1 MTRKQA
7 RKQSVGMCQT
17 MTLSV
22 IAFLFVFAGI
32 FSAQLVRAE
41 EGDTTSDTSSE
52 VSDSSESSESSESTE
67 SEESPSE
74 DTDSVSVESEEGDTV
89 IETVTVDEPVTVDT
103 EDEEN
108 FVTEV
113 FEDFTIDLIDEPMSE
128 SDGDTAE
135 EPSMFASFA
144 PFLVVE
150 EILVVTP
157 SAQITAPTENEE
169 IQGVYTFTAQY
180 DNPDYEG
187 VRGLRW
193 AIRADGLC
201 SGDTPAVPVFGNVD
215 GATTSPTHTA
225 GAFGEHISGDNTVT
239 WTGSSFTAVLDF
251 SELPEGEYCFAF
263 NPNPVNSYR
272 QTVLFNH
279 VIPRTG
285 SIEITKDVLGT
296 DEESLDATEFS
307 VMLGME
313 EAFTTVSEISNGV
326 FSDLPAGEYVIR
338 EIDPE
343 MYDFVSMTSGETT
356 VYENEITVQVTAG
369 ATTTVHIV
377 NEPVE
382 EECMEC
388 GPEFGTLV
396 INKNVIDKDGDD
408 ISDDTEFNVMI
419 TPYSVEMRS
428 SPVEVTIS
436 EDAPASIELPTGSY
450 VVCEIFEE
458 DSDYTIVVDEEFEMD
473 SESPINCQFIKLGEA
488 GESITF
494 TNQKMTEENSR
505 RSSRRHTTGGQVL
518 GAFTG
523 DSSTGGSCGMYL
535 NSYMRIGANNNPDE
549 VMKLQAFLNEQGYS
563 IPVNGV
569 FGASTEAAVKAFQ
582 KAHAAEILAPWGIT
596 DPTGYVYK
604 MTRYVMNNMVCSGS
618 EAKPVI

>member
-41 EGDTTSDTSSE
+41 EGDTSSDTSSE

-74 DTDSVSVESEEGDTV
+74 DVESVVIESEEEEVV
-89 IETVTVDEPVTVDT
+89 IETITVDEPTTVDT

-128 SDGDTAE
+128 SDGGTAE

-150 EILVVTP
+150 EIMATS
-157 SAQITAPTENEE
+157 SAQITAPTLNEE
-169 IQGVYTFTAQY
+169 IHGVYTFTAEY
-180 DNPDYEG
+180 NNPDYEG
-187 VRGLRW
+187 TRGLRW
-193 AIRADGLC
+193 AIRPDGVC
-201 SGDTPAVPVFGNVD
+201 DGDTPTVPVFGNVD
-215 GATTSPTHTA
+215 GATTSPAHTA
-225 GAFGEHISGDNTVT
+225 NDFGEYVSGDNTVNWDGEFFSAT
-239 WTGSSFTAVLDF
+239 LDF
-251 SELPEGEYCFAF
+251 SELPQGEYCFAF
-263 NPNPVNSYR
+263 NPNPKDSHR
-272 QTVLFNH
+272 QTVTFFHEL
-279 VIPRTG
+279 PG

-296 DEESLDATEFS
+296 DEESLDPTEFS
-307 VMLGME
+307 VMLGVE
-313 EAFTTVSEISNGV
+313 EGFTTVSEVSNGV

-356 VYENEITVQVTAG
+356 VYENEITVQVMPG

-377 NEPVE
+377 NEPAE
-382 EECMEC
+382 EECVECEMEY
-388 GPEFGTLV
+388 GTLV
-396 INKNVIDKDGDD
+396 INKNVIDKNDKD
-408 ISDDTEFNVMI
+408 ISDDTSFTVTVAPLSMESRVLPI
-419 TPYSVEMRS
+419 
-428 SPVEVTIS
+428 EVSIS
-436 EDAPASIELPTGSY
+436 EDAPASVELMSGMY
-450 VVCEIFEE
+450 EVCEVLE
-458 DSDYTIVVDEEFEMD
+458 DGSDYEMVDEPVFEKELEVPGNCKFVFM
-473 SESPINCQFIKLGEA
+473 SEGDRE
-488 GESITF
+488 ITF
-494 TNQKMTEENSR
+494 TNRKLTEENSR
-505 RSSRRHTTGGQVL
+505 RSSRRHPTNGQVL

-523 DSSTGGSCGMYL
+523 DSSAGGSCGMYL
-535 NSYMRIGANNNPDE
+535 NSYMRMGANNNPDE

-582 KAHAAEILAPWGIT
+582 KTHSAEILAPWGIT

-604 MTRYVMNNMVCSGS
+604 MTRYVMNNTVCPGS

>member
-7 RKQSVGMCQT
+7 CKQSVGMCQT

-52 VSDSSESSESSESTE
+52 VSDSSESSESSESTSENSEESDNQETTSIETASTDDEGENEEVVETVEVEVGVTTDETE
-67 SEESPSE
+67 SEEE
-74 DTDSVSVESEEGDTV
+74 V
-89 IETVTVDEPVTVDT
+89 VDEPI
-103 EDEEN
+103 E
-108 FVTEV
+108 EV
-113 FEDFTIDLIDEPMSE
+113 FE
-128 SDGDTAE
+128 
-135 EPSMFASFA
+135 MFSSFA
-144 PFLVVE
+144 PMLVS
-150 EILVVTP
+150 EIMATSSAAILTP
-157 SAQITAPTENEE
+157 SANED
-169 IQGVYTFTAQY
+169 IDGVYTFTAEY
-180 DNPDYEG
+180 DNPLFEG
-187 VRGLRW
+187 PYGLRW
-193 AIRADGLC
+193 AIRANGLC
-201 SGDTPAVPVFGNVD
+201 EGNTSAVPVFGNVD
-215 GATTSPTHTA
+215 GATTSPAHTA
-225 GAFGEHISGDNTVT
+225 GTFPAYSSGDNVVT
-239 WTGSSFTAVLDF
+239 WTGSLFTAVLDF

-263 NPNPVNSYR
+263 NPNPKDSHR

-296 DEESLDATEFS
+296 DEESFDETSFS

-313 EAFTTVSEISNGV
+313 EAFTNVSEVSNGV

-338 EIDPE
+338 EIDAE
-343 MYDFVSMTSGETT
+343 MYDFVSMTSGTTT

-382 EECMEC
+382 EECVEC

-396 INKNVIDKDGDD
+396 INKNVIDKNGDD
-408 ISDDTEFNVMI
+408 ISDDTEFNVTV
-419 TPYSVEMRS
+419 TPFREEVRS
-428 SPVEVTIS
+428 IPLEVTIS
-436 EDAPASIELPTGSY
+436 ENTPASIELPSGIY
-450 VVCEIFEE
+450 EVCEVLEE
-458 DSDYTIVVDEEFEMD
+458 GSDYEVVFDEEFDME
-473 SESPINCQFIKLGEA
+473 SEFSSNCQLVKFGEA
-488 GESITF
+488 GASITF
-494 TNQKMTEENSR
+494 TNQKMTEDTSSR

-523 DSSTGGSCGMYL
+523 DSSIGGSCGMYL
-535 NSYMRIGANNNPDE
+535 NSYMRIGADNNREE

-563 IPVNGV
+563 IPVNGT
-569 FGASTEAAVKAFQ
+569 FGSATEAAVKAFQ
-582 KAHAAEILAPWGIT
+582 KTHSAEILAPWGIT

-604 MTRYVMNNMVCSGS
+604 MTRYVMNNMVCAGS
-618 EAKPVI
+618 EAKPTL